1 MRVYIMAASVQNL
14 LNDLKDPLKEM
25 CLIRGGLETEVIE
38 SFLAKENLLVKD
50 ILERLHIPSSTYFSK
65 KKNHQP
71 LDAYTTE
78 KFVRLIS
85 VLIMASDILGKVEA
99 KNWIYRNVPSLGN
112 QAPLNLLDTEVG
124 HRLVEQAL
132 LQIKYG
138 MYA

>member
-1 MRVYIMAASVQNL
+1 MSSTVQNL
-14 LNDLKDPLKEM
+14 LNTLKDPIKEM
-25 CLIRGGLETEVIE
+25 GLIRSGIETNIIE
-38 SFLAKENLLVKD
+38 SFLAEESILVKD
-50 ILERLHIPSSTYFSK
+50 VLERLHIPSSTYFLK

-78 KFVRLIS
+78 KLVRLVS
-85 VLIMASDILGKVEA
+85 VLVMASDIIGKIEA
-99 KNWIYRNVPSLGN
+99 KKWIYRNVPSLGDE
-112 QAPLNLLDTEVG
+112 APINLLDTEIG